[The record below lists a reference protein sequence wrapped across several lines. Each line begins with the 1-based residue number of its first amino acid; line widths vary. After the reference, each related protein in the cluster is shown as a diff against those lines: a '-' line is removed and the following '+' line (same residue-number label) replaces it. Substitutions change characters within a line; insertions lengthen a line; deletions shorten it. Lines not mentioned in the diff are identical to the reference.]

1 MTFKNNNGASMLKNI
16 ILVLAFLILTATA
29 NLSIAGHHEVKEAIE
44 AQNAKLSE
52 ALAAGDAALVA
63 SLYSPDAVVMPPGS
77 TIIVGRGAIQ
87 KLFQGLIDSGI
98 NSASL
103 VAEDVES
110 SGNLAREIGKGVFG
124 MKDGSFQPP
133 VKYVVVWKLNDEG
146 VWQLHADIWNS
157 LP

>member
-1 MTFKNNNGASMLKNI
+1 MLKNI
-16 ILVLAFLILTATA
+16 ISVLTILILTITT

-44 AQNAKLSE
+44 MQNAKLSQ
-52 ALAAGDAALVA
+52 ALGAGDAALVA

-77 TIIVGRGAIQ
+77 PNIVGRAAIQ
-87 KLFQGLIDSGI
+87 KLFQGLIDSGV

-124 MKDGSFQPP
+124 MKDGTSQPP
-133 VKYVVVWKLNDEG
+133 VKYLVVWKLNDEG

>member
-1 MTFKNNNGASMLKNI
+1 MLKNI
-16 ILVLAFLILTATA
+16 ISVVTILILTVSA

-52 ALAAGDAALVA
+52 GLATGDASLVA

-77 TIIVGRGAIQ
+77 TNIVGRAAIQ
-87 KLFQGLIDSGI
+87 KLFQGLIDSGV

-110 SGNLAREIGKGVFG
+110 SGNLAREIGTGVFG
-124 MKDGSFQPP
+124 MKDGTFQPP